1 MRPMIQVHCPD
12 IKLQMI
18 AAKALLQCLHMR
30 ISLFLCVSMKELMGR
45 DGLAVM
51 DGDTKGVQRKKAIDN
66 LLSVCY
72 GEYI

>member
-1 MRPMIQVHCPD
+1 
-12 IKLQMI
+12 
-18 AAKALLQCLHMR
+18 
-30 ISLFLCVSMKELMGR
+30 MKELMGR